1 MVQVLVLLAL
11 ALLVSALARRRGWSA
26 PLLLVLVG
34 LVVSFVPGVPVYEL
48 DPDLVLLVFL
58 PPLLYA
64 AAWESSYLNLRQ
76 NLQAV
81 ALLSVGLVLFT
92 AFAVGYVMNALVPGL
107 GLAAAL
113 TLGAI
118 VAPPDAVAATAIG
131 REMGLPRRLITIL
144 AGESLINDA
153 TALTAYRV
161 ALGAATGAGFSLLGG
176 LEEFGLAAL
185 GGAAIGLVGAVIVER
200 LVRWLRDPLVENGL
214 SLLTPFAYLPR
225 GRGDPRFWASSPS
238 SWPACSS
245 GIAHPA
251 TSATPRGS
259 RQKASGGSSASPSN
273 RSSSSSLACKYAPWP
288 SRCPTGRR
296 RSCCLYSAA
305 IVVTVIV
312 VRFAWVFPATYLP
325 RRLSRARRERDPA
338 PPWQWAVVVS
348 WAGMR
353 GVVSL
358 AAAFALPTDFPQRDL
373 ILFLTFVVVIATLV
387 GQGFTLPKVIR
398 LLGVT
403 ASESLQDN
411 LAEADAQQRAARAA
425 IKRLDQI
432 VEEEGNIS
440 DDIVQNL
447 RDKAEIR
454 TFGAWERLGGGR
466 GHANSETPTA
476 TYRRLR
482 RAMLEA
488 ERDVFVQLRD
498 DRRID
503 DEVLRRVLLELDLEE
518 AMLARD

>member
-81 ALLSVGLVLFT
+81 AFLSVGLVLFT

-214 SLLTPFAYLPR
+214 SLLTPFATYL
-225 GRGDPRFWASSPS
+225 A
-238 SWPACSS
+238 AEE
-245 GIAHPA
+245 IH
-251 TSATPRGS
+251 
-259 RQKASGGSSASPSN
+259 ASGVIAVVVAGLFLGHRAPRDLGYATRLQAVGVWRIVSFALESIVFLLIGLQVRAVAV
-273 RSSSSSLACKYAPWP
+273 SLSDWPW
-288 SRCPTGRR
+288 SQLL
-296 RSCCLYSAA
+296 LYSAA

-411 LAEADAQQRAARAA
+411 LAEAEAQQRAARAA
-425 IKRLDQI
+425 IDRLDQI

-440 DDIVQNL
+440 DEIVQNL
-447 RDKAEIR
+447 RGKAEIR

-466 GHANSETPTA
+466 GHANAETPTA

-503 DEVLRRVLLELDLEE
+503 DEVLRRVLFELDLEE

>member
-1 MVQVLVLLAL
+1 VVQVLVLLAL

-34 LVVSFVPGVPVYEL
+34 VVVSFVPGVPVYEL

-58 PPLLYA
+58 PPLLYW

-76 NLQAV
+76 NLRAIG
-81 ALLSVGLVLFT
+81 LLSVGLVLFT
-92 AFAVGYVMNALVPGL
+92 AFAVGYVMHSLVPGL

-113 TLGAI
+113 ALGAI

-161 ALGAATGAGFSLLGG
+161 AVSAAMGGGFSLLGG
-176 LEEFGLAAL
+176 IEEFGLAAL

-214 SLLTPFAYLPR
+214 SLLTPFACYLAAEEIHASGVIAVVVAGLFLGHRAPR
-225 GRGDPRFWASSPS
+225 DLGYATRLQAESVWRIVSFGLESIVFLLIGLQVRAVAVSLSDWPS
-238 SWPACSS
+238 S
-245 GIAHPA
+245 
-251 TSATPRGS
+251 
-259 RQKASGGSSASPSN
+259 Q
-273 RSSSSSLACKYAPWP
+273 LL
-288 SRCPTGRR
+288 
-296 RSCCLYSAA
+296 LYSAA

-325 RRLSRARRERDPA
+325 RRLSRAIRERDPA

-358 AAAFALPTDFPQRDL
+358 AAAFALPIDFPQRDL

-398 LLGVT
+398 RLGVT

-425 IKRLDQI
+425 IERLDQI

>member
-1 MVQVLVLLAL
+1 VVQVLVLLAL

-48 DPDLVLLVFL
+48 DPELVLLVFL

-76 NLQAV
+76 NLRAIG
-81 ALLSVGLVLFT
+81 LLSVGLVLFT

-113 TLGAI
+113 ALGAI

-161 ALGAATGAGFSLLGG
+161 AVSAAMGGGFSLLGG
-176 LEEFGLAAL
+176 IEEFGLAAL

-214 SLLTPFAYLPR
+214 SLLTPFACYL
-225 GRGDPRFWASSPS
+225 A
-238 SWPACSS
+238 AEE
-245 GIAHPA
+245 IH
-251 TSATPRGS
+251 
-259 RQKASGGSSASPSN
+259 ASGVIAVVVAGLFLGHRAPRDLGYATRLQAESVWRIVSFGLESIVFLLIGLQVRAVAV
-273 RSSSSSLACKYAPWP
+273 SLSDWPW
-288 SRCPTGRR
+288 SQLL
-296 RSCCLYSAA
+296 LYSAA

-325 RRLSRARRERDPA
+325 RRLSRAIRERDPA

-358 AAAFALPTDFPQRDL
+358 AAAFALPIDFPQRDL

-398 LLGVT
+398 RLGVT

-425 IKRLDQI
+425 IERLDQI

-503 DEVLRRVLLELDLEE
+503 DEVLRRVLFELDLEE

>member
-1 MVQVLVLLAL
+1 VVQVLVLLAL
-11 ALLVSALARRRGWSA
+11 ALLVSALARRRGWSS
-26 PLLLVLVG
+26 PLLLVVVG
-34 LVVSFVPGVPVYEL
+34 LIVSFVPGVPAYEL

-81 ALLSVGLVLFT
+81 AFLSVGLVLFT

-113 TLGAI
+113 ALGAI

-131 REMGLPRRLITIL
+131 REMRLPRRLITIL

-161 ALGAATGAGFSLLGG
+161 AVGAATGAGFSLLGG

-214 SLLTPFAYLPR
+214 SLLTPFACFL
-225 GRGDPRFWASSPS
+225 A
-238 SWPACSS
+238 AEE
-245 GIAHPA
+245 IH
-251 TSATPRGS
+251 
-259 RQKASGGSSASPSN
+259 ASGVIAVVVAGLFLGHRAPRDLGYATRLQAEGVWRIVSFGLESIVFLLIGLQVRAVAGSLSEWPWSQ
-273 RSSSSSLACKYAPWP
+273 LA
-288 SRCPTGRR
+288 
-296 RSCCLYSAA
+296 LYSVA
-305 IVVTVIV
+305 IVLTVIV
-312 VRFAWVFPATYLP
+312 VRFVWVFPATYLP
-325 RRLSRARRERDPA
+325 RRLSRTRRERDPA

-358 AAAFALPTDFPQRDL
+358 AAAFALPADFPQRDL

-387 GQGFTLPKVIR
+387 GQGFTLPTVIR
-398 LLGVT
+398 RLGVT
-403 ASESLQDN
+403 AAESMQDN
-411 LAEADAQQRAARAA
+411 LAEAEAQQRAARAA
-425 IKRLDQI
+425 LERLDQI
-432 VEEEGNIS
+432 VEEEGDIP
-440 DDIVQNL
+440 DDVVQNL
-447 RDKAEIR
+447 RGKTEIR

-476 TYRRLR
+476 MYRRLR

-503 DEVLRRVLLELDLEE
+503 DEVLRRVQLELDLEE
-518 AMLARD
+518 AMLARE

>member
-1 MVQVLVLLAL
+1 VVQVLVLLAL
-11 ALLVSALARRRGWSA
+11 ALLVSAFARRRGWSA

-34 LVVSFVPGVPVYEL
+34 LVVSFVPGVPTYEL

-113 TLGAI
+113 ALGAI

-131 REMGLPRRLITIL
+131 REVGLPRRLITIL
-144 AGESLINDA
+144 AGESLVNDA

-161 ALGAATGAGFSLLGG
+161 AVGAATGAGFSLLVG
-176 LEEFGLAAL
+176 LEEFGLAAI
-185 GGAAIGLVGAVIVER
+185 GGAAIGLAIAVVVER

-214 SLLTPFAYLPR
+214 SLLTPFTAYL
-225 GRGDPRFWASSPS
+225 A
-238 SWPACSS
+238 AEE
-245 GIAHPA
+245 IH
-251 TSATPRGS
+251 
-259 RQKASGGSSASPSN
+259 ASGVIAVVVAGLFLGHRAPRDLGYATRLQAEGVWRIVSF
-273 RSSSSSLACKYAPWP
+273 SLELIVFLLIGLQVRAVADSLSEWPW
-288 SRCPTGRR
+288 SQVV
-296 RSCCLYSAA
+296 LYSVA

-312 VRFAWVFPATYLP
+312 ARFVWVFPATYLP
-325 RRLSRARRERDPA
+325 RRLSQRRRELDPA

-387 GQGFTLPKVIR
+387 GQGFTLPMVIR
-398 LLGVT
+398 RLGVT

-425 IKRLDQI
+425 IERLDQI
-432 VEEEGNIS
+432 VEEEGDIS
-440 DDIVQNL
+440 EDIVQNL

-503 DEVLRRVLLELDLEE
+503 DEVLRRVLFELDLEE

>member
-81 ALLSVGLVLFT
+81 AFLSVGLVLFT

-214 SLLTPFAYLPR
+214 SLLTPFATYL
-225 GRGDPRFWASSPS
+225 A
-238 SWPACSS
+238 AEE
-245 GIAHPA
+245 IH
-251 TSATPRGS
+251 
-259 RQKASGGSSASPSN
+259 ASGVIAVVVAGLFLGHRAPRDLGYATRLQAVGVWRIVSFALESIVFLLIGLQV
-273 RSSSSSLACKYAPWP
+273 RSVAVSLSDWPW
-288 SRCPTGRR
+288 SQLL
-296 RSCCLYSAA
+296 LYSAA

-411 LAEADAQQRAARAA
+411 LAEAEAQQRAARAA
-425 IKRLDQI
+425 IDRLDQI

-440 DDIVQNL
+440 DEIVQNL
-447 RDKAEIR
+447 RGKAEIR

-466 GHANSETPTA
+466 GHANAETPTA

-503 DEVLRRVLLELDLEE
+503 DEVLRRVLFELDLEE

>member
-48 DPDLVLLVFL
+48 DPELVLLVFL

-76 NLQAV
+76 NLRAIG
-81 ALLSVGLVLFT
+81 LLSVGLVLFT

-113 TLGAI
+113 ALGAI

-161 ALGAATGAGFSLLGG
+161 AVSAAMGGGFSLLGG
-176 LEEFGLAAL
+176 IEEFGLAAL

-214 SLLTPFAYLPR
+214 SLLTPFACYL
-225 GRGDPRFWASSPS
+225 A
-238 SWPACSS
+238 AEE
-245 GIAHPA
+245 IH
-251 TSATPRGS
+251 
-259 RQKASGGSSASPSN
+259 ASGVIAVVVAGLFLGHRAPRDLGYATRLQAESVWRIVSFGLESIVFLLIGLQVRAVAD
-273 RSSSSSLACKYAPWP
+273 SLSDWPW
-288 SRCPTGRR
+288 SQLL
-296 RSCCLYSAA
+296 LYSVA

-325 RRLSRARRERDPA
+325 SRLSRAIRERDPA

-358 AAAFALPTDFPQRDL
+358 AAAFALPIDFPQRDL

-398 LLGVT
+398 RLGVT

-425 IKRLDQI
+425 IQRLDQI

-503 DEVLRRVLLELDLEE
+503 DEVLRRVLFELDLEE

>member
-1 MVQVLVLLAL
+1 VVQVLVLLAL

-48 DPDLVLLVFL
+48 DPELVLLVFL

-76 NLQAV
+76 NLRAIG
-81 ALLSVGLVLFT
+81 LLSVGLVLFT

-113 TLGAI
+113 ALGAI

-161 ALGAATGAGFSLLGG
+161 AVSAAMGGGFSLLGG
-176 LEEFGLAAL
+176 IEEFGLAAL

-214 SLLTPFAYLPR
+214 SLLTPFACYL
-225 GRGDPRFWASSPS
+225 A
-238 SWPACSS
+238 AEE
-245 GIAHPA
+245 IH
-251 TSATPRGS
+251 
-259 RQKASGGSSASPSN
+259 ASGVIAVVVAGLFLGHRAPRDLGYATRLQAESVWRIVSFGLESIVFLLIGLQVRAVAD
-273 RSSSSSLACKYAPWP
+273 SLSDWPW
-288 SRCPTGRR
+288 SQLL
-296 RSCCLYSAA
+296 LYSVA

-325 RRLSRARRERDPA
+325 SRLSRAIRERDPA

-358 AAAFALPTDFPQRDL
+358 AAAFALPIDFPQRDL

-398 LLGVT
+398 RLGVT

-425 IKRLDQI
+425 IQRLDQI

-503 DEVLRRVLLELDLEE
+503 DEVLRRVLFELDLEE

>member
-1 MVQVLVLLAL
+1 VVQVLVLLAL

-48 DPDLVLLVFL
+48 DPELVLLVFL

-76 NLQAV
+76 NLRAIG
-81 ALLSVGLVLFT
+81 LLSVGLVLFT

-113 TLGAI
+113 ALGAI

-161 ALGAATGAGFSLLGG
+161 AVSAAMGGGFSLLGG
-176 LEEFGLAAL
+176 IEEFGLAAL

-214 SLLTPFAYLPR
+214 SLLTPFACYL
-225 GRGDPRFWASSPS
+225 A
-238 SWPACSS
+238 AEE
-245 GIAHPA
+245 IH
-251 TSATPRGS
+251 
-259 RQKASGGSSASPSN
+259 ASGVIAVVVAGLFLGHRAPRDLGYATRLQAESVWRIVSFGLESIVFLLIGLQVRAVAD
-273 RSSSSSLACKYAPWP
+273 SLSDWPW
-288 SRCPTGRR
+288 SQLL
-296 RSCCLYSAA
+296 LYSVA

-325 RRLSRARRERDPA
+325 SRLSRAIRERDPA

-358 AAAFALPTDFPQRDL
+358 AAAFALPIDFPQRDL

-398 LLGVT
+398 RLGVT

-425 IKRLDQI
+425 IERLDQI

-440 DDIVQNL
+440 GDIVQNL

-503 DEVLRRVLLELDLEE
+503 DEVLRRVLFELDLEE

>member
-81 ALLSVGLVLFT
+81 AFLSVGLVLFT

-214 SLLTPFAYLPR
+214 SLLTPFATYL
-225 GRGDPRFWASSPS
+225 A
-238 SWPACSS
+238 AEE
-245 GIAHPA
+245 IH
-251 TSATPRGS
+251 
-259 RQKASGGSSASPSN
+259 ASGVIAVVVAGLFLGHRAPRDLGYATRLQAVGVWRIVSFALESIVFLLIGLQVRAVAV
-273 RSSSSSLACKYAPWP
+273 SLSDWPW
-288 SRCPTGRR
+288 SQLL
-296 RSCCLYSAA
+296 LYSAA

-411 LAEADAQQRAARAA
+411 LAEAEAQQRAARAA
-425 IKRLDQI
+425 IERLDQI

-440 DDIVQNL
+440 DEIVQNL
-447 RDKAEIR
+447 RGKAEIR

-466 GHANSETPTA
+466 GHANAETPTA

-503 DEVLRRVLLELDLEE
+503 DEVLRRVLFELDLEE